1 MKNDDFNKRF
11 DGMVFNT
18 SWTQP
23 YLPTSYNPFY
33 QPSPEHAATEEMIRI
48 NAVDNIVAEMT
59 EYPNVVEM
67 LKGIGINV
75 QK

>member
-1 MKNDDFNKRF
+1 MNNDDFNKRF
-11 DGMVFNT
+11 NGMVFNT

-33 QPSPEHAATEEMIRI
+33 EPSPKHAATEEMIRI
-48 NAVDNIVAEMT
+48 ATVDNIVAEMT
-59 EYPNVVEM
+59 EYPDAERLLASIM
-67 LKGIGINV
+67 T

>member
-1 MKNDDFNKRF
+1 MNDKPF
-11 DGMVFNT
+11 GSIQH

-33 QPSPEHAATEEMIRI
+33 QPSPEYVATEEMIRL

-59 EYPNVVEM
+59 EYPDAEKLLANI
-67 LKGIGINV
+67 LK
-75 QK
+75 

>member
-1 MKNDDFNKRF
+1 MNNDDFNKRF

-33 QPSPEHAATEEMIRI
+33 QPSPEHAATEEMIRV
-48 NAVDNIVAEMT
+48 NAVDKIVDSMDSYPDAERLLANI
-59 EYPNVVEM
+59 
-67 LKGIGINV
+67 LK
-75 QK
+75 

>member
-1 MKNDDFNKRF
+1 MEPKKNLSWD
-11 DGMVFNT
+11 VSY

-59 EYPNVVEM
+59 EYPDAERLLASIM
-67 LKGIGINV
+67 T

>member
-1 MKNDDFNKRF
+1 MNNDDFNKQF
-11 DGMVFNT
+11 NGMVFNT

-33 QPSPEHAATEEMIRI
+33 EPSPKHAATEEMIRI
-48 NAVDNIVAEMT
+48 AAVDNIVAEMT
-59 EYPNVVEM
+59 EYPDAERLLASIM
-67 LKGIGINV
+67 T

>member
-1 MKNDDFNKRF
+1 MIDKPFEPIQH
-11 DGMVFNT
+11 

-33 QPSPEHAATEEMIRI
+33 QPSPEYVATEEMIRL

-59 EYPNVVEM
+59 EYPDAEKLLANI
-67 LKGIGINV
+67 LK
-75 QK
+75 

>member
-1 MKNDDFNKRF
+1 MNEDNKWTI
-11 DGMVFNT
+11 NYST

-59 EYPNVVEM
+59 EYPDAERL
-67 LKGIGINV
+67 LKNIL
-75 QK
+75 K

>member
-1 MKNDDFNKRF
+1 
-11 DGMVFNT
+11 MVFNT

-33 QPSPEHAATEEMIRI
+33 QPSPEHAATEEMICI

-59 EYPNVVEM
+59 EYPDAERL
-67 LKGIGINV
+67 LKNIM
-75 QK
+75 KT

>member
-1 MKNDDFNKRF
+1 MNK
-11 DGMVFNT
+11 DNKWSINY

-59 EYPNVVEM
+59 EYPDAERL
-67 LKGIGINV
+67 LKNIL
-75 QK
+75 K